1 MKILEVFPSFIL
13 GEVLN
18 NISQEEVNNYIEYC
32 NKLEYIDLN
41 INGKYSKNQQILNN
55 SLFSNLSSNIISYSK
70 QLLNR
75 YNQLYEDIQIITSWV
90 NILNKNEYI
99 DSHSHDNSY
108 ISGVFYLTESSPILF
123 NSPLT
128 ELFKFKHDYY
138 SNKEK
143 KVSIKPQPNLLLLF
157 PSYLGHIVPSSN
169 VNNRYSI
176 AFNII
181 PKGEFGP
188 PTAKLYL

>member
-32 NKLEYIDLN
+32 NKLEYVDLN

-70 QLLNR
+70 QLLNK
-75 YNQLYEDIQIITSWV
+75 YNQLYKDIQIISSWA

-99 DSHSHDNSY
+99 DSHNH
-108 ISGVFYLTESSPILF
+108 ESSPILF

-128 ELFKFKHDYY
+128 ELFQFKHDYY

-169 VNNRYSI
+169 IDNRYSI